1 MSQLDRD
8 ARARIDLAVAH
19 AVSELRRDL
28 MTPACPEAVELAGFP
43 DRERAVALFDQLA
56 PELWAA

>member
-1 MSQLDRD
+1 
-8 ARARIDLAVAH
+8 
-19 AVSELRRDL
+19 